1 MNKKTSDPY
10 IPEDIMDKI
19 HQLGNILDAASDLYD
34 QIFDWYDQELK
45 SYNPAVS
52 ASDELFDPDSGTIV
66 PYISHLSI
74 LEGLSIVQTFNETNN
89 DE

>member
-34 QIFDWYDQELK
+34 QIFDWY
-45 SYNPAVS
+45 
-52 ASDELFDPDSGTIV
+52 
-66 PYISHLSI
+66 
-74 LEGLSIVQTFNETNN
+74 
-89 DE
+89 